1 MDLLT
6 LVVPSYNEEAV
17 LPTFMKEIQRVINA
31 LNDIADQSDKL

>member
-17 LPTFMKEIQRVINA
+17 LSAFMEEIQRVINA
-31 LNDIADQSDKL
+31 LNDIADQSDEL